1 MSVTGATTRNDY
13 LATPDQ
19 TVFQYTFQTLA
30 ASDIT
35 VMVNGNIKSLGSD
48 YSVSNVGVAGGGN
61 ITLTSGASYG
71 HVVSIY
77 LSMPLTRTTQY
88 QNAGDFLASDVN
100 GDMDKAYI
108 ALNQNETKIERS
120 IVLQDEDPSVNL
132 NLPLKAFRSNKYLAF
147 GGDGDVVAID
157 GPTPGTIYQGNDPIP
172 GHHSFSVLNAPQASL
187 ERFNLTKQGPGANN
201 VVQGFAQDPYT
212 NELFTMYITGDP
224 DNLVVNQ
231 FEADGKRSQT
241 AQRWTPAASSTLG
254 HQELDIS
261 WDKSG
266 QRWFWTGA
274 NERVANQAR
283 FIKRFQVSNGAG
295 TDLVISN
302 EQTYQVWTD
311 EETTGGETGSS
322 TTCISLDGRY
332 LVTEYSN
339 NTTDVQTVKIFNAHD
354 LMDGGGSTTGSADY
368 STTQVFKWD
377 FNLDNS
383 VYPLQSM
390 ACDGAYVYVFTGN
403 IAVGPS
409 LKVLVF
415 TMSGTLV
422 QEFDDFVIG
431 EAKALADPGA
441 NYEMEGA
448 GWIYHGGQPFLS
460 VSIASGD
467 PGARKNRIWAMG
479 AGLAVTA
486 YGDGNRP
493 AFISQGGND
502 FAVPDGQVMRF
513 GHYNGFT
520 DTFTESMSISSANE
534 LSFAAATGAGDGNQP
549 TFISRGVND
558 FAVPDGESMRIG
570 HYNSSTDTFTEH
582 LNITTSGFLQAHNDM
597 RFFNGSD
604 VVKGTIGIT
613 GDEMFIANGSNGLR
627 MSGAG
632 VNNIIPVDSSGV
644 ATDGVTDLGA
654 NIHTFKDFFVNKIK
668 VKDATIGTTLSGG
681 VNEIYIAD
689 TVCGLRMSGGGQN
702 NIIPVD
708 SSGIATDGLT
718 DLGSAVDRFDT
729 VFATTGSIN
738 TSDANQK
745 QQIEE
750 LSEAELRVALSCKGL
765 LRKFKLNSAVD
776 IKGDDARIHVGIIA
790 QDLKAAFEAEG
801 LDAGKYGMFTES
813 TGIDGFGVERTALGV
828 RYSELL
834 AFIIAAI

>member
-13 LATPDQ
+13 VASSGQ

-35 VMVNGNIKSLGSD
+35 VIAQGATLALNAD
-48 YSVSNVGVAGGGN
+48 YTVSNVGVGGGGN
-61 ITLTSGASYG
+61 ITLTQGRATGDS
-71 HVVSIY
+71 VSVF
-77 LSMPLTRTTQY
+77 LSMPLTRSTQY

-100 GDMDKAYI
+100 GDMDKAYVG
-108 ALNQNETKIERS
+108 LNQIQTKIGRS
-120 IVLQDEDPSVNL
+120 IGLKDKDPSVDL
-132 NLPLKAFRSNKYLAF
+132 KLPLKANRANKYVAF
-147 GGDGDVVAID
+147 DSDGQLVTID
-157 GPTPGTIYQGNDPIP
+157 GTVIPPDPVVVTTDTKPVP

-241 AQRWTPAASSTLG
+241 AQRWTPTASPTLG

-266 QRWFWTGA
+266 QRWFWTGE
-274 NERVANQAR
+274 NERVSNQAR
-283 FIKRFQVSNGAG
+283 FIKRFQISNGSG
-295 TDLVISN
+295 TDLVVSN

-311 EETTGGETGSS
+311 EETTGNENGSS

-332 LVTEYSN
+332 LVTEYSDT
-339 NTTDVQTVKIFNAHD
+339 TTDIQTIKIFSAHD
-354 LMDGGGSTTGSADY
+354 LMDGGAGNYSAA
-368 STTQVFKWD
+368 QKFKWT
-377 FNLDNS
+377 FSLDNN

-403 IAVGPS
+403 IDVGPS

-415 TMSGTLV
+415 TMSGALV

-467 PGARKNRIWAMG
+467 PGSRVNRVWAMG
-479 AGLAVTA
+479 AGLAVTS

-513 GHYNGFT
+513 GYYNGFT
-520 DTFTESMSISSANE
+520 DTFTE
-534 LSFAAATGAGDGNQP
+534 T
-549 TFISRGVND
+549 
-558 FAVPDGESMRIG
+558 
-570 HYNSSTDTFTEH
+570 
-582 LNITTSGFLQAHNDM
+582 LNVGTSGVLQIHNDM
-597 RFFNGSD
+597 EFLNSSD

-613 GDEMFIANGSNGLR
+613 SDEMFIANGTNGLR
-627 MSGAG
+627 MSGTG
-632 VNNIIPVDSSGV
+632 DNNILPVNSSGA
-644 ATDGVTDLGA
+644 ATNGVTDLGA
-654 NIHTFKDFFVNKIK
+654 SIHTFKDFFVDNEIK

-681 VNEIYIAD
+681 VNEVYIAD
-689 TVCGLRMSGGGQN
+689 TVCGLRMSGGGDN
-702 NIIPVD
+702 NVIPVNA
-708 SSGIATDGLT
+708 SGVATDGVT

-729 VFATTGSIN
+729 VFATTGTIN

-776 IKGDDARIHVGIIA
+776 MKGDGARIHVGIIA

-801 LDAGKYGMFTES
+801 LDAGEYGMFTES
-813 TGIDGFGVERTALGV
+813 TGIDGLGVERTALGV

>member
-13 LATPDQ
+13 VASSGQ

-35 VMVNGNIKSLGSD
+35 VIAQGATLALNAD
-48 YSVSNVGVAGGGN
+48 YTVSNVGVGGGGN
-61 ITLTSGASYG
+61 ITLTQGRTTGDS
-71 HVVSIY
+71 VSVF
-77 LSMPLTRTTQY
+77 LSMPLTRSTQY

-100 GDMDKAYI
+100 GDMDKAYVG
-108 ALNQNETKIERS
+108 LNQIQTKIGRS
-120 IVLQDEDPSVNL
+120 IGLKDKDPSVDL
-132 NLPLKAFRSNKYLAF
+132 KLPLKANRANKYVAF
-147 GGDGDVVAID
+147 DSDGQLVTID
-157 GPTPGTIYQGNDPIP
+157 GTVIPPDPVVVTTDTKPVP
-172 GHHSFSVLNAPQASL
+172 GHHSFAVLNAPQASL

-212 NELFTMYITGDP
+212 NELFTMYITGSP
-224 DNLVVNQ
+224 DNLVINQ
-231 FEADGKRSQT
+231 FQADGKRAQT
-241 AQRWTPAASSTLG
+241 AQRWTPTASPTLG

-266 QRWFWTGA
+266 QRWFWTGE
-274 NERVANQAR
+274 NERVSNQAR
-283 FIKRFQVSNGAG
+283 FIKRFQVSNGSG

-302 EQTYQVWTD
+302 EQQYQVWTD
-311 EETTGGETGSS
+311 AETTGGETGSS

-332 LVTEYSN
+332 LVTEYN
-339 NTTDVQTVKIFNAHD
+339 DTTTDIQTVKIFSAHD
-354 LMDGGGSTTGSADY
+354 LMDGGAGNY
-368 STTQVFKWD
+368 STAQKFKWT
-377 FNLDNS
+377 FSLDDS
-383 VYPLQSM
+383 VYPLQSI

-403 IAVGPS
+403 IDVGPS

-415 TMSGTLV
+415 TMSGALV

-431 EAKALADPGA
+431 EAEALADPGA

-467 PGARKNRIWAMG
+467 PGSRVNRVWAMG
-479 AGLAVTA
+479 AGLAVTS

-513 GHYNGFT
+513 GYYNGFT
-520 DTFTESMSISSANE
+520 DTFTE
-534 LSFAAATGAGDGNQP
+534 T
-549 TFISRGVND
+549 
-558 FAVPDGESMRIG
+558 
-570 HYNSSTDTFTEH
+570 
-582 LNITTSGFLQAHNDM
+582 LNVGTSGVLQIHNDM
-597 RFFNGSD
+597 EFLNSSD

-613 GDEMFIANGSNGLR
+613 NDEMFIANGTNGLR

-632 VNNIIPVDSSGV
+632 DNNILPVDSGGV
-644 ATDGVTDLGA
+644 ATNVVTDLGA
-654 NIHTFKDFFVNKIK
+654 SSHYFKDLFINKITINGG
-668 VKDATIGTTLSGG
+668 TIGTVSSGG
-681 VNEIYIAD
+681 LNEVYIAD

-702 NIIPVD
+702 NILPVNG
-708 SSGIATDGLT
+708 SGIATDGLT

-729 VFATTGSIN
+729 VFATTGTIN

-801 LDAGKYGMFTES
+801 LDAGEYGMFTES
-813 TGIDGFGVERTALGV
+813 TGIDGDGVEQTVLGV

>member
-13 LATPDQ
+13 VASPGQ

-35 VMVNGNIKSLGSD
+35 VIAQGATLALNGD
-48 YSVSNVGVAGGGN
+48 YTVSNVGVGGGGN
-61 ITLTSGASYG
+61 ITLTQGRADG
-71 HVVSIY
+71 DTVSVF
-77 LSMPLTRTTQY
+77 LSMPIDRTTQY

-100 GDMDKAYI
+100 GDMDKAYV
-108 ALNQNETKIERS
+108 ALNQVQTKIDRS
-120 IVLQDEDPSVNL
+120 IGLKDKDASVDL
-132 NLPLKAFRSNKYLAF
+132 KLPLKANRANKYVAF
-147 GGDGDVVAID
+147 DSDGQLVTID
-157 GPTPGTIYQGNDPIP
+157 GTVIPPDPVVVTTDTKPVP

-212 NELFTMYITGDP
+212 NELFTMYITGSP
-224 DNLVVNQ
+224 DDLVINQ
-231 FEADGKRSQT
+231 FEADGKRAQT
-241 AQRWTPAASSTLG
+241 AQRFTPAASSTLG

-266 QRWFWTGA
+266 QRWFWTGE
-274 NERVANQAR
+274 NERVINQAR
-283 FIKRFQVSNGAG
+283 YIKRFKVSNGAG
-295 TDLVISN
+295 TDLVVSD
-302 EQTYQVWTD
+302 EQQYQVWTNA
-311 EETTGGETGSS
+311 ETTGSESGSS

-332 LVTEYSN
+332 LVTEYGDT
-339 NTTDVQTVKIFNAHD
+339 TTDIQTVKIFSAHD
-354 LMDGGGSTTGSADY
+354 LMDGGAGNY
-368 STTQVFKWD
+368 STAQKFKWT
-377 FNLDNS
+377 FSLDTS
-383 VYPLQSM
+383 EFPLQSM

-403 IAVGPS
+403 IDVGPS

-431 EAKALADPGA
+431 EAEALADPGA

-467 PGARKNRIWAMG
+467 PGARKNRIWVMG

-502 FAVPDGQVMRF
+502 FAVPDGQIMRL

-520 DTFTESMSISSANE
+520 DTFTESLSISADNE
-534 LSFAAATGAGDGNQP
+534 LSFAAATGAGSGNQP

-558 FAVPDGESMRIG
+558 YAVPHDETMRIG
-570 HYNSSTDTFTEH
+570 HYNSSTDTFTED
-582 LNITTSGFLQAHNDM
+582 LSVTTG
-597 RFFNGSD
+597 
-604 VVKGTIGIT
+604 
-613 GDEMFIANGSNGLR
+613 GL
-627 MSGAG
+627 
-632 VNNIIPVDSSGV
+632 
-644 ATDGVTDLGA
+644 
-654 NIHTFKDFFVNKIK
+654 FK
-668 VKDATIGTTLSGG
+668 VKDATIGTILSGG

-702 NIIPVD
+702 NIIPVNG
-708 SSGIATDGLT
+708 SGISTDGLT

-801 LDAGKYGMFTES
+801 LDAGEYGMFTES
-813 TGIDGFGVERTALGV
+813 TGIDGLGVERTALGV

>member
-13 LATPDQ
+13 VASSGQ

-35 VMVNGNIKSLGSD
+35 VIAQGATLALNAD
-48 YSVSNVGVAGGGN
+48 YTVSNVGVGGGGN
-61 ITLTSGASYG
+61 ITLTQGRATGDS
-71 HVVSIY
+71 VSVF
-77 LSMPLTRTTQY
+77 LSMPIDRTTQY

-100 GDMDKAYI
+100 GDMDKAYVG
-108 ALNQNETKIERS
+108 LNQIQTKIGRS
-120 IVLQDEDPSVNL
+120 IGLKDKDPSVDL
-132 NLPLKAFRSNKYLAF
+132 KLPLKANRANKYVAF
-147 GGDGDVVAID
+147 DSDGQLVTID
-157 GPTPGTIYQGNDPIP
+157 GTVIPPDPVVVTTDTKPVP

-241 AQRWTPAASSTLG
+241 AQRWTPTASPTLG

-266 QRWFWTGA
+266 QRWFWTGE
-274 NERVANQAR
+274 NERVSNQAR
-283 FIKRFQVSNGAG
+283 FIKRFQVSNGSG

-302 EQTYQVWTD
+302 EQQYQVWTD
-311 EETTGGETGSS
+311 AETTGGETGSS

-332 LVTEYSN
+332 LVTEYSDT
-339 NTTDVQTVKIFNAHD
+339 TTDTQTVKIFSAHD
-354 LMDGGGSTTGSADY
+354 LMDGGAGNYSAA
-368 STTQVFKWD
+368 QKFKWT
-377 FNLDNS
+377 FSLDTS
-383 VYPLQSM
+383 AYPLQSM

-415 TMSGTLV
+415 TMSGALV

-520 DTFTESMSISSANE
+520 DTFTESMSISSSNE

-582 LNITTSGFLQAHNDM
+582 LNITTNGFLQAHNDM

-654 NIHTFKDFFVNKIK
+654 SIHAFKDFFVDNEIK

-689 TVCGLRMSGGGQN
+689 TVCGLRMSGGGDN
-702 NIIPVD
+702 NIVPVN
-708 SSGIATDGLT
+708 SSGIATDGVT
-718 DLGSAVDRFDT
+718 DLGSSVDRFDT

-776 IKGDDARIHVGIIA
+776 IKGDGARIHVGIIA
-790 QDLKAAFEAEG
+790 QDLKSAFEAEG
-801 LDAGKYGMFTES
+801 LNAGEYGMFTES
-813 TGIDGFGVERTALGV
+813 TGIDGLGVERTALGV

>member
-13 LATPDQ
+13 VASSGQ
-19 TVFQYTFQTLA
+19 TLFQYTFQTLA

-35 VMVNGNIKSLGSD
+35 VIAQGVTLALSGD
-48 YSVSNVGVAGGGN
+48 YTVSNVGVGGGGN
-61 ITLTSGASYG
+61 ITLSQGRAAGDS
-71 HVVSIY
+71 VSVF
-77 LSMPLTRTTQY
+77 LSMPIDRTTQY

-100 GDMDKAYI
+100 SDMDKAYVG
-108 ALNQNETKIERS
+108 LNQIQSKISRS
-120 IVLQDEDPSVNL
+120 IGLEDKDPSVDL
-132 NLPLKAFRSNKYLAF
+132 KLPLKANRANKYLAF
-147 GGDGDVVAID
+147 GGDGNLLAID
-157 GPTPGTIYQGNDPIP
+157 GPTPNTIYQGNNPIP
-172 GHHSFSVLNAPQASL
+172 GHHSFAVLNAPQASL

-283 FIKRFQVSNGAG
+283 FIKRFQVSNGTG
-295 TDLVISN
+295 TDLVVSN

-311 EETTGGETGSS
+311 AETTGGETGSS

-332 LVTEYSN
+332 LVTEYN
-339 NTTDVQTVKIFNAHD
+339 DTTTDIQTVKIFNAHD
-354 LMDGGGSTTGSADY
+354 LMDGGGGTTEPADY
-368 STTQVFKWD
+368 STAQVFKWT
-377 FNLDNS
+377 FSLDDS

-441 NYEMEGA
+441 NYEIEGA

-460 VSIASGD
+460 VSIASGE

-502 FAVPDGQVMRF
+502 FAVPDGQVMRL

-520 DTFTESMSISSANE
+520 DTFTES
-534 LSFAAATGAGDGNQP
+534 
-549 TFISRGVND
+549 
-558 FAVPDGESMRIG
+558 
-570 HYNSSTDTFTEH
+570 
-582 LNITTSGFLQAHNDM
+582 LNISTSGVLQSHNDM
-597 RFFNGSD
+597 EFLNGSD
-604 VVKGTIGIT
+604 QVKGTIGIT
-613 GDEMFIANGSNGLR
+613 GDEMFIANGANGLR
-627 MSGAG
+627 MSGTG
-632 VNNIIPVDSSGV
+632 DNNILPVDSGGV
-644 ATDGVTDLGA
+644 ATNVVTDLGA
-654 NIHTFKDFFVNKIK
+654 SSHYFKDLFISKITINGG
-668 VKDATIGTTLSGG
+668 AIGTVASGG
-681 VNEIYIAD
+681 LNEVYIAD

-702 NIIPVD
+702 NILPVNG
-708 SSGIATDGLT
+708 SGVATDGLT

-729 VFATTGSIN
+729 VFATTGTIN

-776 IKGDDARIHVGIIA
+776 IKGEDARIHVGIIA

-834 AFIIAAI
+834 TFIIAAI

>member
-13 LATPDQ
+13 VASSGQ

-35 VMVNGNIKSLGSD
+35 VIAQGATLALNGD
-48 YSVSNVGVAGGGN
+48 YTVSNVGVGGGGN
-61 ITLTSGASYG
+61 ITLTQGRATG
-71 HVVSIY
+71 DTVSIF
-77 LSMPLTRTTQY
+77 LSMPIDRTTQY

-100 GDMDKAYI
+100 GDMDKAYV
-108 ALNQNETKIERS
+108 ALNQVQTKIDRS
-120 IVLQDEDPSVNL
+120 IGLKDKDASVDL
-132 NLPLKAFRSNKYLAF
+132 KLPLKANRANKYVAF
-147 GGDGDVVAID
+147 DSDGQLVTID
-157 GPTPGTIYQGNDPIP
+157 GTVIPPDPVVVTTDTKPVP

-187 ERFNLTKQGPGANN
+187 ERFNLTKQGPGADN

-212 NELFTMYITGDP
+212 NELFTMYITGSP
-224 DNLVVNQ
+224 DDLVINQ
-231 FEADGKRSQT
+231 FEADGKRAQT
-241 AQRWTPAASSTLG
+241 AQRFTPAASSTLG

-266 QRWFWTGA
+266 QRWFWTGE
-274 NERVANQAR
+274 NERVSNQAR
-283 FIKRFQVSNGAG
+283 YIKRFKVSNGAG
-295 TDLVISN
+295 TDLVVSD
-302 EQTYQVWTD
+302 EQQYQVWTD
-311 EETTGGETGSS
+311 AETTGTEVGSS

-332 LVTEYSN
+332 LVTEYGDT
-339 NTTDVQTVKIFNAHD
+339 TTDIQTVKIFSAHD
-354 LMDGGGSTTGSADY
+354 LMDGGAGNY
-368 STTQVFKWD
+368 STAQKFKWT
-377 FNLDNS
+377 FSLDNS

-403 IAVGPS
+403 IDVGPS

-415 TMSGTLV
+415 TMSGALV

-431 EAKALADPGA
+431 EAEALADPGA

-460 VSIASGD
+460 VSIASGN
-467 PGARKNRIWAMG
+467 PGARTNRIWVMG

-502 FAVPDGQVMRF
+502 FAVPDGQVMRL

-520 DTFTESMSISSANE
+520 DTFTESLSISADNE
-534 LSFAAATGAGDGNQP
+534 LSFAAATGAGAGNQP

-558 FAVPDGESMRIG
+558 YAVPHDETMRIG
-570 HYNSSTDTFTEH
+570 HYNSSTDTFTED
-582 LNITTSGFLQAHNDM
+582 LSVT
-597 RFFNGSD
+597 
-604 VVKGTIGIT
+604 
-613 GDEMFIANGSNGLR
+613 
-627 MSGAG
+627 
-632 VNNIIPVDSSGV
+632 
-644 ATDGVTDLGA
+644 TDGL
-654 NIHTFKDFFVNKIK
+654 FK
-668 VKDATIGTTLSGG
+668 VKDATIGTILSGG

-702 NIIPVD
+702 NVVPVNG
-708 SSGIATDGLT
+708 SGVSTDGLT

-729 VFATTGSIN
+729 VFASTGTIN

-801 LDAGKYGMFTES
+801 LDAGEYGMFTES
-813 TGIDGFGVERTALGV
+813 TGIDGLGVERTVLGV

>member
-13 LATPDQ
+13 VASSGQ

-35 VMVNGNIKSLGSD
+35 VIVNGITKSLGAD
-48 YSVSNVGVAGGGN
+48 YAVSNVGVAGGGN
-61 ITLTSGASYG
+61 ITLTSGASTG

-77 LSMPLTRTTQY
+77 LSMPIDRTTQY

-100 GDMDKAYI
+100 GDMDKAYV
-108 ALNQNETKIERS
+108 ALNQVETQIDRS
-120 IVLQDEDPSVNL
+120 IKLQDQDPSVNL
-132 NLPLKAFRSNKYLAF
+132 DLPLKGFRSNKYLAF
-147 GGDGDVVAID
+147 GGDGNVVAID
-157 GPTPGTIYQGNDPIP
+157 GPTPSTIYQGNDPIP

-187 ERFNLTKQGPGANN
+187 ERFNLTKQGPGAAN

-224 DNLVVNQ
+224 DNLVINQ
-231 FEADGKRSQT
+231 FEADGKRAQT
-241 AQRWTPAASSTLG
+241 AQRFTPSASSTLG

-266 QRWFWTGA
+266 ERWFWTGE
-274 NERVANQAR
+274 NERVTNQAR
-283 FIKRFQVSNGAG
+283 FIKRFQVSNGTG
-295 TDLVISN
+295 TDLVVSN

-311 EETTGGETGSS
+311 AETTGGETGSS

-332 LVTEYSN
+332 LVTEYN
-339 NTTDVQTVKIFNAHD
+339 DTTTDIQTVKIFNAHD

-368 STTQVFKWD
+368 STAQVFKWT
-377 FNLDNS
+377 FSLDDS

-431 EAKALADPGA
+431 KTEALADPGSY
-441 NYEMEGA
+441 YEIEGA

-460 VSIASGD
+460 VSIASGE

-502 FAVPDGQVMRF
+502 FAVPDGQVMRL

-520 DTFTESMSISSANE
+520 DTFTES
-534 LSFAAATGAGDGNQP
+534 
-549 TFISRGVND
+549 
-558 FAVPDGESMRIG
+558 
-570 HYNSSTDTFTEH
+570 
-582 LNITTSGFLQAHNDM
+582 LNISTSGVLQSHNDM
-597 RFFNGSD
+597 EFLNGSD
-604 VVKGTIGIT
+604 QVKGTIGIT
-613 GDEMFIANGSNGLR
+613 GDEMFIANGANGLR
-627 MSGAG
+627 MSGTG
-632 VNNIIPVDSSGV
+632 DNNILPVNSSGV

-654 NIHTFKDFFVNKIK
+654 STHKFKDFFVNNQIK
-668 VKDATIGTTLSGG
+668 VKDATIGTVSSGG
-681 VNEIYIAD
+681 VNEVYIAD
-689 TVCGLRMSGGGQN
+689 TVCGLRMSGGGVN
-702 NIIPVD
+702 NVIPVNA
-708 SSGIATDGLT
+708 SGVATDGVT
-718 DLGSAVDRFDT
+718 DLGSSVDRFDT

-801 LDAGKYGMFTES
+801 LDAGEYGMFTES
-813 TGIDGFGVERTALGV
+813 TGIDGLGVERTALGV